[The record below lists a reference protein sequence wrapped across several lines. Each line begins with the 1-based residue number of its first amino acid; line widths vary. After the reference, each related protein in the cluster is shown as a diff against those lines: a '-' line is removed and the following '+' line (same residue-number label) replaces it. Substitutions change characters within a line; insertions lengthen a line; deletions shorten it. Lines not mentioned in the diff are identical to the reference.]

1 MDNTPSYSNRRVQ
14 RMLFWSLLLS
24 MIIISVLIILIENT
38 LLSSKDDG
46 TLLTFVIVLY
56 TIVIFFSSWLLSRV
70 LSIKITAYYTSTISR
85 INKEIDGIM
94 AGAKESISLLSPNE
108 STEFT
113 DLINTT
119 NLLAKQSLTAFADMS
134 RLQRV
139 RSEFLGNVS
148 HELRTPVFAI
158 QGYLE
163 TLLDG
168 ALGDPSVAKNF
179 VQKAY
184 SNTERLNVLLGD
196 LIDISRIESGEMRM
210 SFRYFNISDVMREA
224 VQNLDLKASQNN
236 IKLELLST
244 RDEVSVFGDKERI
257 TQVVGNL
264 LSNAIKYNSPSGY
277 VKAEIQDMRGEAI
290 VVISDNGFG
299 IAPEHQERIF
309 ERFYRVDTSRARSIA
324 GSGLGLSI
332 VKHILEA
339 HGSHIKLQS
348 AVGAGTTISF
358 SLKK

>member
-1 MDNTPSYSNRRVQ
+1 MDNIPSYSNQRIQ
-14 RMLFWSLLLS
+14 RMLFYSLLFS
-24 MIIISVLIILIENT
+24 MIIISILIVLTEST
-38 LLSSKDDG
+38 LLMNRNNS
-46 TLLTFVIVLY
+46 LLIFVITLY
-56 TIVIFFSSWLLSRV
+56 TIIILFSSWVLSRI
-70 LSIKITAYYTSTISR
+70 LATKITAYYTSTIAR
-85 INKEIDGIM
+85 ISKEIDGIM
-94 AGAKESISLLSPNE
+94 AGATESISSVNSNE
-108 STEFT
+108 SAEFI
-113 DLINTT
+113 DLISTT
-119 NLLAKQSLTAFADMS
+119 NQLAKQSLNAFADMS

-168 ALGDPSVAKNF
+168 ALEDPNVAMSF

-184 SNTERLNVLLGD
+184 SNTERLNILLGD

-210 SFRYFNISDVMREA
+210 SFRYFNICDVLREA
-224 VQNLDLKASQNN
+224 VQNLDLKASQNSIN
-236 IKLELLST
+236 LELLPS

-257 TQVVGNL
+257 LQVVGNL
-264 LSNAIKYNSPSGY
+264 LSNAIKYNSPGGH

-290 VVISDNGFG
+290 IIISDSGFG

-339 HGSHIKLQS
+339 HGSHIKMQS
-348 AVGAGTTISF
+348 AVGVGTTISF